1 MGKTGVNILNYSS
14 SNDFPKSYL
23 MVEAKYI
30 TLSDMVSI
38 NVREMLKTPI
48 FPKWEKDFYTSKS

>member
-1 MGKTGVNILNYSS
+1 MGKIGVNILNYSS
-14 SNDFPKSYL
+14 SKSYL

-30 TLSDMVSI
+30 TLSDMVLI
-38 NVREMLKTPI
+38 NVREMLKTPV

>member
-1 MGKTGVNILNYSS
+1 
-14 SNDFPKSYL
+14 

-30 TLSDMVSI
+30 TLSDMVLI
-38 NVREMLKTPI
+38 NVREMLKTPV